1 MVIVNQSTLKS
12 VFLLPLILS
21 YSGQSLLSSLRQIFK
36 LKRSHLFRHV
46 FAVADGGLKLGGVG
60 IAGHVD
66 DDFNVVGRRSSFELG
81 LRLHHDLHPRVSVT
95 LDDRLNPDQRLD
107 LQIRQY
113 RENRNH
119 YRISYIYL
127 QIIFSRVKT
136 LSFSNAT
143 HLCV

>member
-12 VFLLPLILS
+12 VLQRHVLMPPILS
-21 YSGQSLLSSLRQIFK
+21 FSGQSLLSSLRQIFK
-36 LKRSHLFRHV
+36 RPHLFRHV

-95 LDDRLNPDQRLD
+95 LDDRLDPDQRLD
-107 LQIRQY
+107 LQI
-113 RENRNH
+113 
-119 YRISYIYL
+119 
-127 QIIFSRVKT
+127 
-136 LSFSNAT
+136 
-143 HLCV
+143 